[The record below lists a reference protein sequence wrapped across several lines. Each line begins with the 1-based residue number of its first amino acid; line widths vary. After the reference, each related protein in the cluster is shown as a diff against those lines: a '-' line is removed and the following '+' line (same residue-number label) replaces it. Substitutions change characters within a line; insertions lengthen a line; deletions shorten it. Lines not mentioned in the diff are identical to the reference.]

1 MKPIEIGIIGAGR
14 IGRLHA
20 ENLVRMNGVRIAAI
34 SDLFPEPAREWAASI
49 GIPKVSGDYRELLQ
63 DASID
68 AVLICSPTGTHVD
81 IITEAAQAGKAIFC
95 EKPVSL
101 ELERTYAAIEA
112 AERAG
117 VPLQIGFNRRFDPN
131 FRKVKD
137 FIEEG
142 RIGDVHSVK
151 ITSRDPNPPTPDYV
165 KTSGG
170 LFLDMAIHDFDMAR
184 YLSGS
189 EITEVYAMGGVLI
202 DPAIGEM
209 GDIDTAMISLKF
221 ANGAFGSIDNSR
233 KACYGYDQR
242 VEVFGAGGSLTAD
255 NEYPNNVRVSDGT
268 GIHSEKPKYFF
279 LERYSASYVQEIEDF
294 IAAVRGEREVPVQ
307 GRDGLQAELAAR
319 AARISLLEGRPV
331 KISEVTES
339 LKEASAQ

>member
-1 MKPIEIGIIGAGR
+1 MKTIGIGIIGAGR

-20 ENLVRMNGVRIAAI
+20 ENLIRMKGVRVVAI
-34 SDLFPEPAREWAASI
+34 SDLFPEPAQEWAASI
-49 GIPKVSGDYRELLQ
+49 GIPQVSGDYRELLQ
-63 DASID
+63 NEAVDAI
-68 AVLICSPTGTHVD
+68 LICSPTGTHVD

-101 ELERTYAAIEA
+101 ELERTFTAIEA
-112 AERAG
+112 AEKAG

-137 FIEEG
+137 YIEQG
-142 RIGDVHSVK
+142 RIGDIHSVK
-151 ITSRDPNPPTPDYV
+151 ITSRDPNPPSPDYV
-165 KTSGG
+165 KSSGG

-189 EITEVYAMGGVLI
+189 EITEVYAVGGVLI

-209 GDIDTAMISLKF
+209 GDIDSAMISLKF
-221 ANGAFGSIDNSR
+221 KNGAFGSIDNSR

-242 VEVFGAGGSLTAD
+242 VEVFGAGGCLTAD
-255 NEYPNNVRVSDGT
+255 NDFSNNVRLFDGS

-279 LERYSASYVQEIEDF
+279 LERYSASYVQEIDDF
-294 IAAVRGEREVPVQ
+294 LAAVRGEREVPVQ

-331 KISEVTES
+331 KISEVENAI
-339 LKEASAQ
+339 KEAAAQ

>member
-1 MKPIEIGIIGAGR
+1 MKPIGIGIIGAGR

-20 ENLVRMNGVRIAAI
+20 ENLVRMSGVRIVAI
-34 SDLFPEPAREWAASI
+34 SDLFPDPAREWAAGI
-49 GIPKVSGDYRELLQ
+49 GIPKVTGDYRELLR
-63 DASID
+63 DAEID
-68 AVLICSPTGTHVD
+68 ALLICSPTGTHVD
-81 IITEAAQAGKAIFC
+81 IITEAAEAGKAIFC

-101 ELERTYAAIEA
+101 ELERTCAAIEA

-131 FRKVKD
+131 FRQVKAY
-137 FIEEG
+137 IEQG
-142 RIGDVHSVK
+142 RIGGVHAVK
-151 ITSRDPNPPTPDYV
+151 ITSRDPNPPTPEYV

-221 ANGAFGSIDNSR
+221 ANGAFGTIDNSR

-242 VEVFGAGGSLTAD
+242 VEVFGADGCLTAD
-255 NEYPNNVRVSDGT
+255 NEYPNNVRVFDGT
-268 GIHSEKPKYFF
+268 GIHGEKPKYFF
-279 LERYSASYVQEIEDF
+279 LERYSASYVREIEDF
-294 IAAVRGEREVPVQ
+294 LAAVRGEREVPVQ

-319 AARISLLEGRPV
+319 AADISLREGRPV
-331 KISEVTES
+331 KISEVTDS
-339 LKEASAQ
+339 LKEASAT